1 MADYLDEIRDRL
13 ATIGVD
19 LTVDLVDRA
28 AARLAPASFAGL
40 FDRTSAPLVLGA
52 VWKSLLDKKRF
63 DAECD
68 LVTVVAVHHAA
79 THSPRRAAAHLPDG
93 LNWPGTWLEIN
104 IRLAGSCYDQH
115 RTLLGSGGSDEL
127 VRNCLAESFAAWDV
141 IEPQAGRVV
150 DRRARIWR
158 GQRAVGGLVLARKSD
173 EPVPL
178 LLRAVA
184 DFAKAFEFGDR
195 SDRHFSYRIEALKR
209 LLDLGYDVSEEA
221 EAVVAAALSHG
232 AKGREW
238 FASLGDLRTSQGVAL
253 GATLVADAV
262 TDSESERILVGAVAL
277 TFATDALARY
287 AAAVDL
293 YTEALL
299 FPAGGD
305 LSDGLVGAKR
315 GVARLRIAWVHRL
328 LGRPQVGILDEAIA
342 ALRYCGTPGAKMRG
356 SALPAALLQ
365 RARELRR
372 DRQLDEALALATEG
386 HLYCL
391 AEPEQVSAELC
402 AGLAAMRHG
411 LALGVMLRTGT
422 EVDAVALR
430 VHLDGLSALPPD
442 IRVMMWPMVGAAVR
456 LVYAGDQSAADRD
469 RIAAVVDR
477 LRYAVDHASDDAI
490 ARWLQERIGRLC
502 AHLGSALLTQVPD
515 EGAQD
520 QADAT
525 GTRLAWLRGAYT
537 AFRSARPPDG
547 EPSSEL
553 WWALGLAAL
562 HYAKSLRHMDP
573 PGSQRLLA
581 ECIDCLTRLWDR
593 EDVPQVNSAADVPRP
608 TARVTG
614 DSDLDAEA
622 EAESQYVLPVRETAS
637 YLGEAFLRLHTFTRA
652 SSDLAGS
659 ITWLERSVA
668 AGNDSE
674 AMFGLLGDAHYRHG
688 RETNSPASFQIALAH
703 KARARA
709 AGLPGVA
716 SRENWSVSA
725 ASHRA
730 LWELRHDPADFVAAV
745 GFAWQATATDRAW
758 PWPMV
763 QLLDL
768 RDVAGLGE
776 ISAIAS
782 AEPALDDQLTRMF
795 LEPEPTTLRAEVATR
810 AARNRQFQQHVLGG
824 RSQTFVLNDP
834 HRLLSV
840 SLVIKP
846 TSRALATAEAARTT
860 SLDHYLRSSGAP
872 HWMQVPVVIDAVD
885 IPTTILDGVT
895 VNSAYVTRRALGR
908 SLAELTAAR
917 RRGPALF
924 EASERALRFLARIHC
939 SQGGGSA
946 DHDGRA
952 LGQVARVVE
961 RFGARA
967 GIGDPTG
974 LASAWTLHAPPV
986 PIAMPGR
993 DGHAENWLVTPSG
1006 GVTALDFEDH
1016 PRHPLLYE
1024 AVQLIE
1030 DHALLP
1036 PEDGT
1041 REQRLGLC
1049 RAYLDELALVGEP
1062 HPFGDDDLWQVYRAF
1077 AFVRAVFLAGYLPR
1091 KMAASDDPGFLHA
1104 ADARYR
1110 HARHLIVY
1118 LADTETRPELRDVYA
1133 RAMRAVPTR
1142 PGDGADAA
1150 GRDAVRSRR

>member
-13 ATIGVD
+13 TAIGVD
-19 LTVDLVDRA
+19 LTVELVDRA

-40 FDRTSAPLVLGA
+40 FDRDSAPVVLGA
-52 VWKSLLDKKRF
+52 VWQALLDRGLN
-63 DAECD
+63 EPESD
-68 LVTVVAVHHAA
+68 LVTVLAVHHAA
-79 THSPRRAAAHLPDG
+79 TRAPGLAAAHLPEG
-93 LNWPGTWLEIN
+93 LNWRGTWLEIN
-104 IRLAGSCYDQH
+104 IRLAGTCYDQH
-115 RTLLGSGGSDEL
+115 RQLLASGGTDDQ
-127 VRNCLAESFAAWDV
+127 VRGCLAESFAAWDV
-141 IEPQAGRVV
+141 VEPQAGWLRG
-150 DRRARIWR
+150 RRARIWR
-158 GQRAVGGLVLARKSD
+158 GQRAVAGLVLARKSD
-173 EPVPL
+173 EPDPL

-184 DFAKAFEFGDR
+184 DFAVAFEFGDN
-195 SDRHFSYRIEALKR
+195 SNEHFCYRIEALKR
-209 LLDLGYDVSEEA
+209 LLDLGHDVSDEA
-221 EAVVAAALSHG
+221 EQVVAVALGHG

-238 FASLGDLRTSQGVAL
+238 LASLGDLRTSQGVAL
-253 GATLVADAV
+253 GATLAADAV
-262 TDSESERILVGAVAL
+262 SDGESERTLVDTAGLASA
-277 TFATDALARY
+277 AGALARY
-287 AAAVDL
+287 TEAVGL

-305 LSDGLVGAKR
+305 LPDGLVRAKR
-315 GVARLRIAWVHRL
+315 GVARQRIAWIHRL
-328 LGRPQVGILDEAIA
+328 LGQPQTGILDEAIA
-342 ALRYCGTPGAKMRG
+342 DLRYCGTPGAKLRG
-356 SALPAALLQ
+356 LALPAALLQ

-391 AEPEQVSAELC
+391 AEPEQVPEQLC
-402 AGLAAMRHG
+402 VGLAALRHG
-411 LALGVMLRTGT
+411 LALGVMLLTGA

-442 IRVMMWPMVGAAVR
+442 IRVTLWPMVGAAVR

-477 LRYAVDHASDDAI
+477 LRYAVDHAREDAI
-490 ARWLQERIGRLC
+490 ARWLHERIGRLC
-502 AHLGSALLTQVPD
+502 AHLGSAMLTQVPD
-515 EGAQD
+515 DAAQD
-520 QADAT
+520 QADST
-525 GTRLAWLRGAYT
+525 TTRHAWLRGAYS
-537 AFRSARPPDG
+537 AFRSAMPPDG
-547 EPSSEL
+547 EPSPEL

-562 HYAKSLRHMDP
+562 HYAKSLRYTDP
-573 PGSQRLLA
+573 PESQRLLA
-581 ECIDCLTRLWDR
+581 ECVDCLTRLWDR
-593 EDVPQVNSAADVPRP
+593 EDVPQVDSAADVPRP
-608 TARVTG
+608 APGVAG
-614 DSDLDAEA
+614 DSDLDA

-637 YLGEAFLRLHTFTRA
+637 YLGEAFLRLHSFTRA
-652 SSDLAGS
+652 SSALAGS
-659 ITWLERSVA
+659 ITWLERSAA
-668 AGNDSE
+668 AGNESE

-745 GFAWQATATDRAW
+745 GFAWQAAATDRAW

-768 RDVAGLGE
+768 RDVAGQRE

-795 LEPEPTTLRAEVATR
+795 LEPEPTTLRAEVANR

-824 RSQTFVLNDP
+824 RSQTFVLDDP

-846 TSRALATAEAARTT
+846 TSRELATAEAARTT

-872 HWMQVPVVIDAVD
+872 HWMQLPVVVDAVD
-885 IPTTILDGVT
+885 IPTTVLDGVT

-1041 REQRLGLC
+1041 RERRLGLC

-1091 KMAASDDPGFLHA
+1091 KMAASDDPGFRHA

-1110 HARHLIVY
+1110 HARQLIVY